1 MVTTRAVGRKLRQ
14 TFGISAARM
23 AVRIEHSWR
32 LKIPLLLIVL
42 ALIGGMWW

>member
-14 TFGISAARM
+14 TFGISAAKM

-32 LKIPLLLIVL
+32 LKIPLR
-42 ALIGGMWW
+42 ADRSSR